1 MNFVKF
7 FTLESKTESFTGLLA
22 NTDSVDLEE
31 RALDFLH
38 KMDYSIIKAKFY
50 TIFPLFLHFNKY
62 RPNYAIEMSNEEMEE
77 KIEQYINTIKES
89 KVNQYEKWKEDLD
102 ERIKNRVPLNKLQII
117 LEQGKSLKFDV
128 PDYIKEIF
136 DKANKF
142 SKELRKILN
151 DKAPLETLLQYQKQ
165 SLEFNIITNEM
176 VIFEEG
182 LNRSLNWLEKMK
194 SFSGPN
200 VKIQVKM
207 LSSCILE
214 YKNLP
219 LLFEDFKSYKVIY
232 DKVNALLE
240 KMPTLGR
247 ISKTRMNININE
259 KITIKKAREYA
270 KSIEELSVTS
280 EEVSFIPTFYKL
292 IFRIIFFVL

>member
-7 FTLESKTESFTGLLA
+7 FTTESKIESSNGLLS
-22 NTDSVDLEE
+22 NTDSIDLEE
-31 RALDFLH
+31 RALNFLH

-62 RPNYAIEMSNEEMEE
+62 RPYHAIDMNDDEMGE
-77 KIEQYINTIKES
+77 KIEQYINKIKES

-117 LEQGKSLKFDV
+117 LEQGKSMKFDV
-128 PDYIKEIF
+128 PDYIKETF
-136 DKANKF
+136 EKANKF

-165 SLEFNIITNEM
+165 SLEYNIITNEM
-176 VIFEEG
+176 VTFEEG
-182 LNRSLNWLEKMK
+182 LNRSLSWLEKMK
-194 SFSGPN
+194 SLSGQN
-200 VKIQVKM
+200 TKIPLKI
-207 LSSCILE
+207 LNSCILE
-214 YKNLP
+214 YRNLP
-219 LLFEDFKSYKVIY
+219 LLYDEFKTYKTIY
-232 DKVNALLE
+232 DKINNLLE

-247 ISKTRMNININE
+247 ISKTRMNISINE

-270 KSIEELSVTS
+270 KNIEELSVTS
-280 EEVSFIPTFYKL
+280 EEVNKSYKFNL
-292 IFRIIFFVL
+292 NF

>member
-7 FTLESKTESFTGLLA
+7 FTLESKTESFNGLLS

-62 RPNYAIEMSNEEMEE
+62 RPHYAIQMSNEEMEE

-136 DKANKF
+136 EKANKF

-165 SLEFNIITNEM
+165 SLEYNIITNEM

-182 LNRSLNWLEKMK
+182 LNRSLNWLEKIK
-194 SFSGPN
+194 SISEPN

-207 LSSCILE
+207 LNSCILE

-219 LLFEDFKSYKVIY
+219 LLFEEFKSYKTIY

-247 ISKTRMNININE
+247 ISKTRMNINVNE
-259 KITIKKAREYA
+259 KITIKKAMEYA

-280 EEVSFIPTFYKL
+280 EEVY
-292 IFRIIFFVL
+292 FFFKIL